1 MKVMSESKAS
11 KRDQAA
17 LLLASG
23 RSTAQTAAGVEV
35 SRRTILRWLKDVDV
49 AARVL
54 GLRRELFKRSGGM
67 LARCTTHAACRLGR
81 LLESDDER
89 VALSAA
95 RSVLGL
101 GQTIQDAV
109 EFEQRLATIE
119 QQLRST
125 TVNP

>member
-1 MKVMSESKAS
+1 MKVLSESKAS

-35 SRRTILRWLKDVDV
+35 SRRTILRWLKDLDF
-49 AARVL
+49 AARVI

-67 LARCTTHAACRLGR
+67 LARCTTHAASRLGR

-101 GQTIQDAV
+101 GKTIQDAV
-109 EFEQRLATIE
+109 EFEQRLAAIE
-119 QQLRST
+119 HQLRST
-125 TVNP
+125 AVNP